1 MYDLGE
7 ELIKSQVLC
16 TSETQVIIKG
26 ADCSVY
32 KIENETGEGVITRY
46 PVFSGIEILY
56 NDIHMTNG
64 VKHNRAPRSNLLEIN
79 HCRIGRFECEFLRGG
94 SIYLGEGDLAVNVM
108 TNITNQTWFPLSHY
122 HGITIAVD
130 IPAAE
135 RVLRKLSQVMGKGL
149 DFDLPAIRDRLC
161 TKDSCFIM
169 RATDSIQHIFSELYK
184 VPQNL
189 KDGYFKVKIIELFL
203 FLNSPELVSKREE
216 RQYFTR
222 KQIDKIKEIRQ
233 YLIDN
238 VTQHITLN
246 ELSQQFNFPLTS
258 MKLCFKEVYGS
269 TINGYMQAYRVQM
282 AAKFLRETTDC
293 VTEIALKVGYQNSSK
308 FAELFK
314 QFMGQT
320 PSEYRKSFVQ

>member
-64 VKHNRAPRSNLLEIN
+64 VKHNKAPRSNLLEIN

-222 KQIDKIKEIRQ
+222 KQIDKIKVIRQ

-238 VTQHITLN
+238 VAQHITLN
-246 ELSQQFNFPLTS
+246 ELSQKFSFPLTS

-314 QFMGQT
+314 QFMGQS

>member
-238 VTQHITLN
+238 VAQHITLN
-246 ELSQQFNFPLTS
+246 ELSQKFSFPLTS

-314 QFMGQT
+314 QFMGQSL
-320 PSEYRKSFVQ
+320 SEYRKSFVQ

>member
-64 VKHNRAPRSNLLEIN
+64 VKHNKSPRSNLLEIN

-189 KDGYFKVKIIELFL
+189 KDGYFKVKIIGLFL

-238 VTQHITLN
+238 VAQHITLN
-246 ELSQQFNFPLTS
+246 ELSQKFSFPLTS

-314 QFMGQT
+314 QFMGQS

>member
-64 VKHNRAPRSNLLEIN
+64 VKHNKAPRSNLLEIN

-222 KQIDKIKEIRQ
+222 K
-233 YLIDN
+233 
-238 VTQHITLN
+238 
-246 ELSQQFNFPLTS
+246 
-258 MKLCFKEVYGS
+258 
-269 TINGYMQAYRVQM
+269 
-282 AAKFLRETTDC
+282 
-293 VTEIALKVGYQNSSK
+293 
-308 FAELFK
+308 
-314 QFMGQT
+314 
-320 PSEYRKSFVQ
+320 